1 MTSLIMESLKKNIHH
16 VEFGNISI
24 YAQLN
29 LLFLAVVVYNRR
41 IVQRDKKGLKSNFWG
56 RGKFFVQINFWGES
70 T

>member
-1 MTSLIMESLKKNIHH
+1 MASLIMESLQKNIHH

-41 IVQRDKKGLKSNFWG
+41 IVKAALK
-56 RGKFFVQINFWGES
+56 RVKPIFWGEGNFF
-70 T
+70 